1 MNITKGLKTDMLPN
15 NFKPMLAINYDDVK
29 VQPQNLY
36 MSEKLDGVRVLFFG
50 GVAYSRSLK
59 LLPNRKLQ
67 QLAEQYAEALEGCD
81 GEVIAGNLY
90 AKDVLQQSV
99 SFAMSADSEADYKV
113 YLFDKYSLT
122 DTFAQRLFDLHLTL
136 ATESGLHP
144 SGKISV
150 LEQFR
155 VYNLEEIERFEQ
167 GVLAKGGEGI
177 MLRDADSKYKC
188 GRSTTKNPELQKV
201 KRFQDAEFTI
211 VGYEQ
216 FYHNT
221 NEAVKNELG
230 RTSRSTSKEGLV
242 PVDTLGSLICNLGG
256 DKTFNVGTGYTQEQR
271 ALLWASR
278 DSLPG
283 KKAKIKFF
291 HYSSDGVPLLPVFLA
306 LRDERDM

>member
-1 MNITKGLKTDMLPN
+1 MLPN

-36 MSEKLDGVRVLFFG
+36 MSQKLDGVRVLFFG

-67 QLAEQYAEALEGCD
+67 QLAAQYAEQLEGCD

-99 SFAMSADSEADYKV
+99 SFAMSADGKADYKV
-113 YLFDKYSLT
+113 YLFDRFDCINIGKPWFRRFQDLKTVGYVPNVEILAHFEAN
-122 DTFAQRLFDLHLTL
+122 DPKAIDLF
-136 ATESGLHP
+136 ES
-144 SGKISV
+144 
-150 LEQFR
+150 Q
-155 VYNLEEIERFEQ
+155 
-167 GVLAKGGEGI
+167 VLARGGEGV
-177 MLRDADSKYKC
+177 MLRDMAGRYKC
-188 GRSTTKNPELQKV
+188 GRSATKTPELQKV

-242 PVDTLGSLICNLGG
+242 PVDTLGSLVCSLEG

-278 DSLPG
+278 DSLIG

>member
-1 MNITKGLKTDMLPN
+1 MLPT

-67 QLAEQYAEALEGCD
+67 QLAAQYAEALEGCD
-81 GEVIAGNLY
+81 GEVIAGDLY

-99 SFAMSADSEADYKV
+99 SFAMSADSEADFKV
-113 YLFDKYSLT
+113 YLFDRYIFSTPWYTRFGTLVDCLGIPNT
-122 DTFAQRLFDLHLTL
+122 EVLHHIPVINGIQTL
-136 ATESGLHP
+136 EWFES
-144 SGKISV
+144 
-150 LEQFR
+150 Q
-155 VYNLEEIERFEQ
+155 
-167 GVLAKGGEGI
+167 VLARGGEGV
-177 MLRDADSKYKC
+177 MLRDQFGKYKC
-188 GRSTTKNPELQKV
+188 GRSATKTPELQKV
-201 KRFQDAEFTI
+201 KRFQDAEFTV

-242 PVDTLGSLICNLGG
+242 AVDTLGSLICSLEG

-271 ALLWASR
+271 ALLWASK
-278 DSLPG
+278 DSLMG

-291 HYSSDGVPLLPVFLA
+291 HYSSEGVPLLPVFLA
-306 LRDERDM
+306 LRDERICDGLMAR